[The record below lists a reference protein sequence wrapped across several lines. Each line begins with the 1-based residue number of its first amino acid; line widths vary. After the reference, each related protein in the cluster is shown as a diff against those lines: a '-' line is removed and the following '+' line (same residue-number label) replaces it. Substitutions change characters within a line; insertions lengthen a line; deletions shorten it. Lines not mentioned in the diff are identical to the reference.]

1 MKLLNQKKPRD
12 FQTIKL
18 SSHKEIKLILLSSL
32 AFTFQASAA
41 LSINHTSNKDNIAL
55 FFEKTVKGKV
65 TDQNGL
71 PLAGVNIIVKGTS
84 TGVQTDTEGNFAITV
99 PDNATK
105 LIATYIG
112 MEDQE
117 VTISNAPLKIILKEV
132 GQKLDEVV
140 VGYGKQKKKDLT
152 GSVSSISKDNL
163 NLGGTISNVGQA
175 LQGRASGVQVQQNSY
190 APGSTPSVVIRG
202 GNSLNTSNA
211 PLYVVDGFITNS
223 GASISPNDIEN
234 IQILKDASS
243 TAIYGARGGN
253 GVIIITTKK
262 GKLGKMQVEA
272 EISDGF
278 QNIIKQPS
286 LITGQQYADVQN
298 AIAIENGRPPV
309 FPSSFPIANTNWFKA
324 ATRPGEVINRTI
336 TFSGSDKTSKFFLS
350 GNYLKQTGALKN
362 TDFDRYTV
370 RMGGEKRF
378 NEKLNIGTN
387 VYGAVSEGSNSDFSD
402 NILSPLYSLQTAPP
416 TIPIYNP
423 DGSYYKYQGKDNA
436 LALLLE
442 PTNHTINRL
451 VNGSMFLDYE
461 IVKNL
466 TYHFGA
472 GAEWQENI
480 QGKYTPSTLVAG
492 AALKGTGSE
501 ENKTYFRWSTE
512 QYLTYKFAIKEHAIT
527 AMIGTSNQ
535 KDTYE
540 RMKAS
545 GSGFSNDLLTYYN
558 LQGASV
564 YLKPETE
571 KTETKLTSYFSRLNY
586 SFNDKYLVSFTIRKD
601 GSSRFGPNNK
611 FGIFPSG
618 AIAWKLSNESFIQ
631 KLNTFSELKFRASY
645 GITGNDGIGDYAYMN
660 RLTSWGVTI
669 APGDFVGGTEPNNL
683 ANPDLKWEQT
693 AQTNLGLDMGFFNDK
708 LSVTIDV
715 YKKRTSDALLNVPVG
730 GWWGFNVQRINSG
743 VIDNKGVELGISST
757 NYRTNNFSWTT
768 SLNLAYNKQEV
779 VSLADNVTII
789 SNNTSNPSG
798 TVSGQ
803 EFTRLE
809 PGKEMSVLY
818 GYKYA
823 GVIKTG
829 EVYAPQPLSKPGDP
843 KYDDI
848 DGDGVITAKDRTY
861 LGNSTPH
868 YVAGFNNDF
877 KFGNFDLNIF
887 FQGAFDYSV
896 YNMTAMVGESS
907 TGTDILNR
915 WVAGSNENTDIP
927 RDGYYKSKYGSYVNS
942 KFVEEASYIRL
953 KNISIGYSIPES
965 VLKQVKFIDTIR
977 LYLIG
982 QNLATITKYSGNDP
996 EVNGHFNPDNATQQ
1010 NMGGGIDFNSF
1021 PASRTIIMG
1030 VKITIH

>member
-1 MKLLNQKKPRD
+1 MKLLTQKKPRD
-12 FQTIKL
+12 FRINNL
-18 SSHKEIKLILLSSL
+18 SSKEIKLTILSL
-32 AFTFQASAA
+32 LVFTLQASAA
-41 LSINHTSNKDNIAL
+41 SSINTSYKNNTSL
-55 FFEKTVKGKV
+55 FFEKTIKGKV

-71 PLAGVNIIVKGTS
+71 PIAGANVIVKGS
-84 TGVQTDTEGNFAITV
+84 ATGVQTDVDGSFAITV
-99 PDNATK
+99 ADNVTK
-105 LIATYIG
+105 LIVTYIG

-117 VTISNAPLKIILKEV
+117 VTIGSSPLKVVLKEV
-132 GQKLDEVV
+132 GQKLEEVV
-140 VGYGKQKKKDLT
+140 VGYGKAKKKDLT
-152 GSVSSISKDNL
+152 GSVSSVGKDNL

-190 APGSTPSVVIRG
+190 APGSSPSIVIRG

-211 PLYVVDGFITNS
+211 PLYVVDGFITS
-223 GASISPNDIEN
+223 TGAQISPNDIEN

-253 GVIIITTKK
+253 GVILITTKK
-262 GKLGKMQVEA
+262 GKSGKMQIEA

-278 QNIIKQPS
+278 QNIIKEPS
-286 LITGQQYADVQN
+286 LLSGQQYADIQN

-309 FPSSFPIANTNWFKA
+309 FPSSFPVANTNWFKA
-324 ATRPGEVINRTI
+324 ATRPGEVINRSI
-336 TFSGSDKTSKFFLS
+336 TLSGSDQTSKFFLS
-350 GNYLKQTGALKN
+350 GNYIKQTGALLN
-362 TDFDRYTV
+362 TDFTRYSV
-370 RMGGEKRF
+370 RMGGEKKF
-378 NEKLNIGTN
+378 NPKLNVGTN
-387 VYGAVSEGSNSDFSD
+387 VYGAASEGHNSDFGD
-402 NILSPLYSLQTAPP
+402 NILSPMFSIQTAAPNL
-416 TIPIYNP
+416 PIYNA

-442 PTNHTINRL
+442 PTDHTINRV

-461 IVKNL
+461 IIKNL

-480 QGKYTPSTLVAG
+480 QGKYTPRTLVAG
-492 AALKGTGSE
+492 AALNGTGSE

-512 QYLTYKFAIKEHAIT
+512 QYLTYKFTIKEKHSFS

-540 RMKAS
+540 RMKAA

-558 LQGASV
+558 LQGASI

-586 SFNDKYLVSFTIRKD
+586 GFDDKYLLSFTIRKD

-618 AIAWKLSNESFIQ
+618 AIGWKISNESFMQ
-631 KLNTFSELKFRASY
+631 NQTTFSELKLRASY

-669 APGDFVGGTEPNNL
+669 APGSFVGGTEPNNL

-693 AQTNLGLDMGFFNDK
+693 AQTNFGLDMGFLNDK
-708 LSVTIDV
+708 LTATIDV
-715 YKKRTSDALLNVPVG
+715 YQKRTTDALLNVPVG
-730 GWWGFNVQRINSG
+730 GWWGFDTQRINSG
-743 VIDNKGVELGISST
+743 VIQNRGIELGISSE
-757 NYRTNNFSWTT
+757 NFRSNKFYWRT
-768 SLNLAYNKQEV
+768 SLNVAYNKQEII
-779 VSLADNVTII
+779 SLADNVQII
-789 SNNTSNPSG
+789 STNTSNPSG

-803 EFTRLE
+803 EFTRLV
-809 PGKEMSVLY
+809 PGKEMGELY

-829 EVYAPQPLSKPGDP
+829 EVYAAQPLSKPGDP
-843 KYDDI
+843 KYVDVN
-848 DGDGVITAKDRTY
+848 GDGVITPDDRTY

-868 YVAGFNNDF
+868 YTAGLNNDF

-907 TGTDILNR
+907 TSSDALNR
-915 WVAGSNENTDIP
+915 WVAGTNENTDIP

-942 KFVEEASYIRL
+942 KFVEDASYIRL
-953 KNISIGYSIPES
+953 KNVSIGYSIPES
-965 VLKQVKFIDTIR
+965 VLKQAKFIDSIR
-977 LYLIG
+977 LYAIG
-982 QNLATITKYSGNDP
+982 QNLFTITNYSGNDP
-996 EVNGHFNPDNATQQ
+996 EVNGHFTPDNTTKQ
-1010 NMGGGIDFNSF
+1010 NLGGGIDFNSF
-1021 PASRTIIMG
+1021 PASRTFILGIK
-1030 VKITIH
+1030 VAIH